1 MVDIIDKPIDKH
13 IDNLWW
19 NLILKFVVSWF
30 IGIIIDTFIYVV
42 IDIFIV
48 TVIDSHV
55 APAVTVRH
63 HPRLG
68 MPPIHGPLCRSWNR

>member
-1 MVDIIDKPIDKH
+1 MVDVIDKSIDKH

-19 NLILKFVVSWF
+19 NLIFKFVVSWF
-30 IGIIIDTFIYVV
+30 IDVIIDTFIDVV
-42 IDIFIV
+42 IDKFIAA
-48 TVIDSHV
+48 VIDSSA

-68 MPPIHGPLCRSWNR
+68 MPPIQGPLCRSWNR